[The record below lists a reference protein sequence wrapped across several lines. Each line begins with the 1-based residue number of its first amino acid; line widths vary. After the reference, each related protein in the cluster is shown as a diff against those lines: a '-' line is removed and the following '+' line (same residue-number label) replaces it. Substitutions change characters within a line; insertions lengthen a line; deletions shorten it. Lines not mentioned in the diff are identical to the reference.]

1 MLIIA
6 ERFLFYTLLVAL
18 LAVLATQAPQWYTTL
33 LPGIQQVKVTGNFIH
48 IDRVKIEKA
57 INDAVAGDFFDANIE
72 LLEQQLE
79 RAKWIKSVWIERIWP
94 HTLSIKIEE
103 REAIARWGE
112 DTLIDSEGQLF
123 KTEDGYTPSL
133 PFVYGAVG
141 REKFLLNEYYQMSQR
156 LQTVNLSLYLLEESP
171 RGFLYLVLNNGWH
184 LHLGEKLWQERLQK
198 FIVVYRT
205 TLSQDSDALAK
216 IKCLD
221 FRYAYGFTTSTNS
234 AECFT

>member
-1 MLIIA
+1 
-6 ERFLFYTLLVAL
+6 
-18 LAVLATQAPQWYTTL
+18 
-33 LPGIQQVKVTGNFIH
+33 
-48 IDRVKIEKA
+48 
-57 INDAVAGDFFDANIE
+57 
-72 LLEQQLE
+72 LEQQLE